1 MAQFSGTLLTLQS
14 DVTSVMTTQGE
25 MKTDMAAIFQRLDE
39 VENRISEL
47 EDENGRLMQ
56 LAKTSAKEC
65 SEQRESVSDMASRER
80 RLNVWLFGLKEESE
94 NKLKLREHVHQFFYE
109 ALGVVLAK
117 LELQMVHCSYY
128 NAKGRRPTSTSYHPP
143 L

>member
-25 MKTDMAAIFQRLDE
+25 MKTDMAAVFQRLDE
-39 VENRISEL
+39 AENQISEL
-47 EDENGRLMQ
+47 EDGNGCLMQ

-65 SEQRESVSDMASRER
+65 SELRESVSDLANGER
-80 RLNVWLFGLKEESE
+80 RFNVWLFGLKEESE
-94 NKLKLREHVHQFFYE
+94 NKLKLREHVHQLFYE

-117 LELQMVHCSYY
+117 SELQMVHRSYY
-128 NAKGRRPTSTSYHPP
+128 NAKGRRPTSTSYHP
-143 L
+143 LL